1 MNDQMWLNNPAITDS
16 LLWSIWETLLMVGLS
31 GLATV
36 VLGVPLGMA
45 VVATRKDGIAPNA
58 LVNRLLGFIVNLGR
72 SIPFIILL
80 IVLFPLTL
88 IIMGTNLGWQGMVFP
103 LTVAAVPFFARLV
116 ESNMVA
122 VDPSKI
128 EGLEMMGATGWSI
141 LWMQVREALPSII
154 QSITVLLITLVGY
167 SAMGGAVGGGGLGG
181 LAYNYGYNR
190 YMIDVL
196 VITIVVIVVIV
207 QMIQM
212 VGDMLSRY
220 VDHR

>member
-1 MNDQMWLNNPAITDS
+1 MGDQMWLNNPAITES
-16 LLWSIWETLLMVGLS
+16 LAWSIWETLLMVGIS

-45 VVATRKDGIAPNA
+45 VVATRKEGIAPNI
-58 LVNRLLGFIVNLGR
+58 VINRLLGFIVNLGR

-116 ESNMVA
+116 ESNMLA

-128 EGLEMMGATGWSI
+128 EGLQMMGATGWSI
-141 LWMQVREALPSII
+141 LWRQVREAMPSII
-154 QSITVLLITLVGY
+154 QSVTVLLITLVGY

-181 LAYNYGYNR
+181 LAYNYGYSR

-207 QMIQM
+207 QIIQM

>member
-1 MNDQMWLNNPAITDS
+1 MSDQMWLNNPAISES
-16 LLWSIWETLLMVGLS
+16 LAWSIWETLLMVGIS

-45 VVATRKDGIAPNA
+45 VVATRKDGIAPNMLA
-58 LVNRLLGFIVNLGR
+58 NRLLGFIVNLGR

-88 IIMGTNLGWQGMVFP
+88 LIMGTNLGWQGMVFP

-128 EGLEMMGATGWSI
+128 EGLQMMGATGWSI
-141 LWMQVREALPSII
+141 LWRQVREAMPSII
-154 QSITVLLITLVGY
+154 QSVTVLLITLVGY